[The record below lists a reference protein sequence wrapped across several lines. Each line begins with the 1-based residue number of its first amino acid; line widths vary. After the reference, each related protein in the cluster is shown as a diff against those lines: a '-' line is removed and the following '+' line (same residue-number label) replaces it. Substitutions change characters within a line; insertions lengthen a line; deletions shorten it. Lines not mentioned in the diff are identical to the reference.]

1 MNYIVL
7 YASMAS
13 ILVAAGLTNI
23 LYQPVSASTDI
34 RDICTVSPALCK
46 GIAPRPIDIILD
58 ECIKRPWL
66 CEEHPRDFPWP
77 GPIELRD
84 ILSIPEN
91 QSYSV
96 SVRHGPVSDT
106 IMIEIPKALSSSIL
120 NQSTTG
126 FDPQQQPSGSS
137 ILNQSTQQPPMVES
151 N

>member
-1 MNYIVL
+1 MKYKAL

-13 ILVAAGLTNI
+13 IFVAVGLTNI
-23 LYQPVSASTDI
+23 LYQPANASIDI
-34 RDICTVSPALCK
+34 RDICTVSPALCR
-46 GIAPRPIDIILD
+46 GIEPRTIELD
-58 ECIKRPWL
+58 PCIPRPWL
-66 CEEHPRDFPWP
+66 CYGVPKDMPFP
-77 GPIELRD
+77 GPVELRD

-120 NQSTTG
+120 NQTTTG
-126 FDPQQQPSGSS
+126 FDPKPEPPGGPTQ
-137 ILNQSTQQPPMVES
+137 NQTVQS